1 MHTSLNQSTQNTA
14 RCVFDKITQS
24 PIEHQGTQIHM
35 ARSLL
40 DSIDVQAA
48 LDRAA
53 ADSAEAASPELI
65 KIATS
70 SRAMASVQGLVGAHF
85 YRLHLRQLP
94 QVISLL
100 LLQLHLLRQE
110 SSESRDHLTRTRR
123 RLVDLESGNTS
134 DYSRLQQRIQE
145 LMKQNAKYKAKYEE
159 VRTLTLSLLRTYMIA
174 NIEII
179 IIISLL

>member
-159 VRTLTLSLLRTYMIA
+159 V
-174 NIEII
+174 
-179 IIISLL
+179 